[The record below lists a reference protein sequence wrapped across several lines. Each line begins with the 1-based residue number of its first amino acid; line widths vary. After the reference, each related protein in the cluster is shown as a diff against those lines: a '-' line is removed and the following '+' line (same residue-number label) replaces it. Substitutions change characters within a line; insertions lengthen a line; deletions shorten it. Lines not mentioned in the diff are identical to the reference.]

1 MTIQEPAM
9 SRSSSKAALPPK
21 PPGISDLRQL
31 IQKAEEAG
39 GDRDSMILHLT
50 FRDASLIK
58 RSREVGVDEIRFA
71 DGEMRFLGVRVVVG
85 DVAMSSLQAE

>member
-1 MTIQEPAM
+1 M

-21 PPGISDLRQL
+21 PPGIGDLRQL

-39 GDRDSMILHLT
+39 GDRDAMTLHLT

-71 DGEMRFLGVRVVVG
+71 DGVMHFLGVRVVVG
-85 DVAMSSLQAE
+85 DVTTSNLQAE